1 MRRLSI
7 RWLLA
12 LTMLLVTML
21 SFFLANDL
29 IFAAFSRSVWL
40 GVAKR
45 VEGHMHYV
53 LCDIGTSADL
63 DDQLFNSLRAWKR
76 PIEIPDEYKGRVEL
90 LAESLSRGYYGC
102 VIFDASGTRVT
113 AYPRSVHSYMDL
125 PPKVFELL
133 RSRFGE
139 YERRQREGTLQ
150 LEDASP
156 GGPRIVFW
164 RLLFGPLG
172 ILNLTNRYH
181 HFGSGDSFFAYAF
194 SSFFAD
200 DNAISRARAA
210 NSLSQKEKEQRLEAV
225 VTLSATASAIETIQL
240 APLEGEQLY
249 ADATAETTAVD
260 LNLHGLQVMCLPHTL
275 RVSFEIPGDR
285 QVLVTPLTSQG
296 RLVGYVA
303 MIASWSEAKMSLHS
317 LASQMLAV
325 AVVMSLLMGAIAV
338 WVSGLLVRPLRR
350 VTNTAQRVAEGDL
363 SARTGFSAGRN
374 EIYAVGYVFDGMVDH
389 LEEMLAEQRR
399 FIGDASHELKTPITS
414 LLGVAEVLSILRNS
428 QSHSE
433 QFDRSLGIMKRELER
448 MTDLVK
454 DLLMLSRTGELD
466 IPLSTDPISANELI
480 EAACQASLSD
490 VMQRQMERITGNDI
504 WFIGDQKLLVRALR
518 NIIDNALH
526 YTPADKKITISK
538 RQEGDMV
545 VIEVDDEGCGI
556 SAEHLKD
563 LGKRF
568 YRTDSGRA
576 RCYGGTGLGLAISR
590 AIMARHHGRLDITSQ
605 EGQGT
610 QVQLYLPLPSPEAL
624 EGLPN
629 EKK

>member
-7 RWLLA
+7 RWLFALA
-12 LTMLLVTML
+12 MLVVTML

-29 IFAAFSRSVWL
+29 IFAAFSRSIWL
-40 GVAKR
+40 GVTKR
-45 VEGHMHYV
+45 VEVHIHYV
-53 LCDIGTSADL
+53 LRDIGIPADL
-63 DDQLFNSLRAWKR
+63 DDHLFDPMYVWKR
-76 PIEIPDEYKGRVEL
+76 PIEIPDEYKGHAEL
-90 LAESLSRGYYGC
+90 LAESLSGGYYGC
-102 VIFDASGTRVT
+102 AIFDASGTRVT
-113 AYPRSVHSYMDL
+113 AYPKSVQSYLVL

-139 YERRQREGTLQ
+139 YEKKRRDGTLQ
-150 LEDASP
+150 LKAASP
-156 GGPRIVFW
+156 PGPRVVIW

-181 HFGSGDSFFAYAF
+181 HVGSGNSFFAYAF
-194 SSFFAD
+194 SSVFAGD
-200 DNAISRARAA
+200 YVTSRPRAENALTQQDRG
-210 NSLSQKEKEQRLEAV
+210 QRLE
-225 VTLSATASAIETIQL
+225 TSATPSEAASAMGAIQL
-240 APLEGEQLY
+240 TPLEDEQLTV
-249 ADATAETTAVD
+249 DAAAATTVAE
-260 LNLHGLQVMCLPHTL
+260 LNMHGQQVMCLPHTL

-285 QVLVTPLTSQG
+285 QVLVIPLTSQG
-296 RLVGYVA
+296 KLAGYVV
-303 MIASWSEAKMSLHS
+303 MIASWSEAKRSLQR

-325 AVVMSLLMGAIAV
+325 AVVISLLMVAIAV
-338 WVSGLLVRPLRR
+338 CVSGLLVRPLRR
-350 VTNTAQRVAEGDL
+350 VTITAQRVAEGDL

-414 LLGVAEVLSILRNS
+414 LLGVAEVLSILRNN
-428 QSHSE
+428 QGPSE
-433 QFDRSLGIMKRELER
+433 QFDRSLGIMKRELDR

-466 IPLSTDPISANELI
+466 IPISTDPVSVNELI

-490 VMQRQMERITGNDI
+490 VMHRQVERATGSDI
-504 WFIGDQKLLVRALR
+504 WLLGDQKLLVRALR

-526 YTPADKKITISK
+526 YTPADKRVSIAK

-556 SAEHLKD
+556 AVEHLKD

-568 YRTDSGRA
+568 YRTDSGRD
-576 RCYGGTGLGLAISR
+576 RRSGGTGLGLAITR
-590 AIMARHHGRLDITSQ
+590 AIMERHHGKLEITSQ

-610 QVQLYLPLPSPEAL
+610 QVMLYLPMPSHEAL
-624 EGLPN
+624 EGLP
-629 EKK
+629 KAK